1 MFKFSHRLIAS
12 AAIVALAGCGGNPAT
27 SYTGP
32 ALPPVPSGSAL
43 AQQSFV
49 GIGDSLT
56 FGEQSGGMLGDPTA
70 TSPVSGLPGNAVPVT
85 QENGF
90 WALMYAQLNGI
101 TLDPAHYN
109 VTTKLGDAATSPL
122 PLIKAPGLGSQLVV
136 SAVSPPFAGIQS
148 PCNSFNQS
156 AFSPTGFTAT
166 RLSVSAPIA
175 DVAIPGA
182 TMHEALSQTAP
193 LTGPPTGQN
202 CGFVTIPGDPTSGG
216 LQSLIEDESQ
226 LYYPVLGGFQQS
238 LGAGKV
244 TQLTAAV
251 ALKPTLTTVWL
262 GSNDVLKFIFS
273 HGQSPVTDTPQ
284 QLATDLTTIVTTL
297 QKAGS
302 KVVVGNLPDILGNP
316 SANEPPVSQF
326 FPQPTLSADLQGLG
340 VPAAAAAQLAAFVSA
355 TYTKGN
361 GGFLTETGF
370 FSLVSQVKTNPAAL
384 PNLDPNGPG
393 SGDGTLY
400 LDQTFAAQA
409 IALNA
414 GYNQAINQVAASTGA
429 ALADVQTT
437 FKAIAGTLVPRT
449 GGLPLAPGV
458 TLTSQFGGGVQSYD
472 GLHPSNVT
480 YAAVANLFIGAAD
493 AKFGLTIPPLSNA
506 TIGAIA
512 SNDTYNPFVIKAINP
527 AWPFPLP

>member
-1 MFKFSHRLIAS
+1 MFKLSHRLIAS
-12 AAIVALAGCGGNPAT
+12 VAIAALAGCGGGNT
-27 SYTGP
+27 TNYGGP
-32 ALPPVPSGSAL
+32 ALPPVPSGSSL
-43 AQQSFV
+43 AQQTFV

-56 FGEQSGGMLGDPTA
+56 FGEQSGGQLGDPAA
-70 TSPVSGLPGNAVPVT
+70 TSPVSALPGGIVPVT

-109 VTTKLGDAATSPL
+109 VTTKLGDPANSPL
-122 PLIKAPGLGSQLVV
+122 PLIHAPGLGSQLVV
-136 SAVSPPFAGIQS
+136 SAVSPPFGGIQS
-148 PCNSFNQS
+148 PCNAFNQA
-156 AFSPTGFTAT
+156 AFGPANWPTT
-166 RLSVSAPIA
+166 RMNAGTPIA
-175 DVAIPGA
+175 DLAIPGA
-182 TMHEALSQTAP
+182 TMHEALAQTAP

-216 LQSLIEDESQ
+216 LQSLVEDESK
-226 LYYPVLGGFQQS
+226 LYFPVLGQFQQT
-238 LGAGKV
+238 LGTGKV

-262 GSNDVLKFIFS
+262 GANDVLKFIFS
-273 HGQSPVTDTPQ
+273 HGQSPATDSPQ
-284 QLATDLTTIVTTL
+284 QLAADLTTIVTTL

-316 SANEPPVSQF
+316 STGEIPVPQF
-326 FPQPTLSADLQGLG
+326 FPQTKLSADLQALG
-340 VPAAAAAQLAAFVSA
+340 VPNPPADQIAAYISA

-361 GGFLTETGF
+361 GGFLTESGF
-370 FSLVSQVKTNPAAL
+370 FSLVSQIKANATNPAFV

-429 ALADVQTT
+429 ALADVQTV
-437 FKAIAGTLVPRT
+437 FKGVAASGV
-449 GGLPLAPGV
+449 PLAPGV
-458 TLTSQFGGGVQSYD
+458 TLTLQFGGGILSYD
-472 GLHPSNVT
+472 GLHPSNVG
-480 YAAVANLFIGAAD
+480 YALIANTFIGAAD
-493 AKFGLTIPPLSNA
+493 TKFALTIPPLSNA

-512 SNDTYNPFVIKAINP
+512 QNDSYNPFVIKALNP